1 MSTITIAGA
10 VGAAHARASSRT
22 PRRYAARA
30 LGLACLAM
38 LIACPDG
45 QSPHFEGILAL
56 TTFQDAGGGPVLRV
70 EWKRAYDA
78 TTFGFRVVGAVG
90 RDPDTS
96 ASSADEVASVASSVL
111 SLEVDP
117 RSFFAGAAPADYRSR
132 DYRFA
137 VIAIDD
143 EGMATTSAVQSIVP
157 GALDA
162 CGCGLSPSID
172 ATGQGAVPFFAAC
185 SWTQVEGAEAC
196 HWTARSDVPNPDTAE
211 PDPHGLL
218 RSEIYFHPQAA
229 AARPVVLTLHG
240 GTAYSALGLEYAS
253 VALASHAVAGEG
265 GDHARGALVIAPQM
279 RDAFAGDV
287 GTTAEGEE
295 LARVE
300 SVIAQMG
307 FFEDL
312 VTPGRARYQSALA
325 SLLRADFGRIAVS
338 GGSDGGITSVALAAS
353 PPGPLPF
360 PHGDLSFPVVPFRDR
375 IRAAFI
381 VAPGATASPHAMNL
395 KDTPTSSGGQMT
407 MPVAVMAD
415 QKDLTDSAS
424 TADKTYEYMTVDDP
438 DPSSPGKDRFSYTV
452 RNGQD
457 DVVPSR
463 NVHVCLA
470 DPRGFPEAYE
480 CDDEFGVTVL
490 GLPIEPSMLD
500 HHRLVRHHARQFFDR
515 YLRGDTSISRGQLV
529 APWFSPSHPG
539 PSDGGSPVTGYD
551 AEGYPVPVAVEKTG
565 PAV

>member
-1 MSTITIAGA
+1 M
-10 VGAAHARASSRT
+10 
-22 PRRYAARA
+22 
-30 LGLACLAM
+30 GLVWLAM
-38 LIACPDG
+38 LVACPDG
-45 QSPHFEGILAL
+45 RPPHFEGILAL
-56 TTFQDAGGGPVLRV
+56 TSFHHGDGSPVLRV
-70 EWKRAYDA
+70 EWKKAYDA
-78 TTFGFRVVGAVG
+78 TPFTFRVLASVG
-90 RDPDTS
+90 RDPDT
-96 ASSADEVASVASSVL
+96 APASADEVASFGPDTL

-117 RSFFAGAAPADYRSR
+117 RTLFAGAPPSDYRSR

-137 VIAIDD
+137 VVASDD
-143 EGMATTSAVQSIVP
+143 DGMTTASAVQSIVP
-157 GALDA
+157 AAEDA
-162 CGCGLSPSID
+162 CGCGLAPVVNV
-172 ATGQGAVPFFAAC
+172 AGQGAVPMFAGC
-185 SWTQVEGAEAC
+185 GWTRVEGAEAC
-196 HWTARSDVPNPDTAE
+196 HWTARTDVPNPDPAE
-211 PDPHGLL
+211 PDEHGLL
-218 RSEIYFHPQAA
+218 RAELYFHPQAA
-229 AARPVVLTLHG
+229 AGRPVVITLHG

-253 VALASHAVAGEG
+253 VAIASHAVAGEG
-265 GDHARGALVIAPQM
+265 GDHARGNLVVAPQM

-300 SVIAQMG
+300 SVIAVMG

-312 VTPGRARYQSALA
+312 VTPGRARYQGALA
-325 SLLRADFGRIAVS
+325 ALLAADFGRLAVS

-353 PPGPLPF
+353 PAGPLPF

-395 KDTPTSSGGQMT
+395 KDTPTSTGGQMT

-415 QKDLTDSAS
+415 QKDLTDSAA
-424 TADKTYEYMTVDDP
+424 TAEKTYDYMTVDDP
-438 DPSSPGKDRFSYTV
+438 DPSSPGKDRFWYTV

-480 CDDEFGVTVL
+480 CDDEFGVKVL

-515 YLRGDTSISRGQLV
+515 YLRGDTSITRAALI
-529 APWFSPSHPG
+529 APWFSPAHPG
-539 PSDGGSPVTGYD
+539 PSDGAPVTGYD
-551 AEGYPVPVAVEKTG
+551 ADGYPVPVAVEATG
-565 PAV
+565 PGA